1 MPPTKRNVDRNAIQE
16 ALRDFEIRIE
26 ASLVE
31 WRRELGIQR
40 GPETSI
46 DLKELRLEAI
56 DRDEQR
62 R

>member
-1 MPPTKRNVDRNAIQE
+1 MAPIMRNVDRNAIQE
-16 ALRDFEIRIE
+16 ALRELETGIE
-26 ASLVE
+26 AYLVE

-40 GPETSI
+40 GPETGP

-56 DRDEQR
+56 ERENQR